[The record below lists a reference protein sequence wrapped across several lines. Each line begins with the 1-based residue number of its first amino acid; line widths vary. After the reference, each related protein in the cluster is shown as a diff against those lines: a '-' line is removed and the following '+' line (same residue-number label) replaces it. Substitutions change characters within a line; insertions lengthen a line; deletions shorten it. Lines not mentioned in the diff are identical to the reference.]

1 MKVFGKAPSGER
13 FEKIK
18 RSPQYKNGRF
28 HNRSHTPT
36 FADGHSIYTALHER
50 LFKRSVRHAPQGSVP
65 SVKTDLHN
73 LPPGRDKLVWFGHSS
88 YLLQLNGIRIL
99 VDPVLSNHA
108 SPFPGM
114 VKAFAGTD
122 IYKAGDVPEIDYLFI
137 THDHYDH
144 LDYKTILQLKPKV
157 RKVICPLGV
166 GEHLQYWGY
175 KGLDIIETDWYEA
188 VGLAG
193 GLKVKALPAR
203 HFSGRG
209 FKRNNTLWC
218 SFLLQTP
225 SMKIFLGGDSG
236 YDSHY
241 REIGSKYGPVDI
253 AIMENGQYNAA
264 WRYIHH
270 LPEDLIKAIQDLK
283 AKKVLPVHS
292 GKFSLSNH
300 AWDEPLETLSQLIKQ
315 TDTRLLTPM
324 IGQVVELNEE
334 NQQFSYW
341 WREVK

>member
-1 MKVFGKAPSGER
+1 
-13 FEKIK
+13 
-18 RSPQYKNGRF
+18 
-28 HNRSHTPT
+28 
-36 FADGHSIYTALHER
+36 
-50 LFKRSVRHAPQGSVP
+50 
-65 SVKTDLHN
+65 
-73 LPPGRDKLVWFGHSS
+73 
-88 YLLQLNGIRIL
+88 
-99 VDPVLSNHA
+99 
-108 SPFPGM
+108 M